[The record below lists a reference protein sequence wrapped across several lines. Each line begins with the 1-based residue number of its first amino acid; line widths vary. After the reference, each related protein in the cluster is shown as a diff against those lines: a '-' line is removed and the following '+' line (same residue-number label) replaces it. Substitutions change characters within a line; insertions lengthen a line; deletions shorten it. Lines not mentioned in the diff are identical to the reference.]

1 MADTSGAT
9 SGIFRTA
16 GKLDNGLE
24 MHRHKR
30 QPCVTGS
37 QKKIYRPFHR
47 VLKQIQANATGE
59 NLAWR
64 PGGKT
69 VIGKFPLL
77 VAAIL
82 LLFQIFV
89 PGFSVCAQDTSPTEY
104 QIKAA
109 FLYNFA
115 KFVEW
120 PPTAFADTQSPIVI
134 GVLGKNVFDDNLE
147 KIIHGKTVNNRPFL
161 FKEFHTVA
169 EATNCH
175 ILFISASEQKKLPKI
190 LEGLQGASVLTVSET
205 DQFIA
210 AGGMINFV
218 IEDKKIHFQ
227 INDEAAKK
235 AGLKISSKLLSLAA
249 HNH

>member
-1 MADTSGAT
+1 M
-9 SGIFRTA
+9 
-16 GKLDNGLE
+16 L
-24 MHRHKR
+24 
-30 QPCVTGS
+30 
-37 QKKIYRPFHR
+37 
-47 VLKQIQANATGE
+47 
-59 NLAWR
+59 
-64 PGGKT
+64 
-69 VIGKFPLL
+69 LL
-77 VAAIL
+77 VFAFA
-82 LLFQIFV
+82 
-89 PGFSVCAQDTSPTEY
+89 PGPKCLAQETSPTEY

-120 PPTAFADTQSPIVI
+120 PPQAFADAQSPIVI

-147 KIIHGKTVNNRPFL
+147 KIIHGKTVNSRPFL
-161 FKEFHTVA
+161 FKEFHAVE

-175 ILFISASEQKKLPKI
+175 ILFISASQKEKLSKI
-190 LEGLQGASVLTVSET
+190 LEGLRGTSVLTVSET

>member
-1 MADTSGAT
+1 M
-9 SGIFRTA
+9 
-16 GKLDNGLE
+16 
-24 MHRHKR
+24 
-30 QPCVTGS
+30 TGS
-37 QKKIYRPFHR
+37 QKKFYRPLHR
-47 VLKQIQANATGE
+47 VLDQIQANAIGR
-59 NLAWR
+59 NAAWH
-64 PGGKT
+64 PGRKT
-69 VIGKFPLL
+69 VVGKFPPLL
-77 VAAIL
+77 AAIL
-82 LLFQIFV
+82 LLLQIFV
-89 PGFSVCAQDTSPTEY
+89 PGFKAGAQDTSPTEY

-120 PPTAFADTQSPIVI
+120 PPQAFAGDQSPIVI

-147 KIIHGKTVNNRPFL
+147 KIIHGKTVNNHPFL
-161 FKEFHTVA
+161 FKEFHAVA

-175 ILFISASEQKKLPKI
+175 ILFISASEEKRLPKI
-190 LEGLQGASVLTVSET
+190 LESLRGASVLTVSET

-210 AGGMINFV
+210 DGGMIDFV